1 MKEERFFY
9 VPNAATATE
18 LPPEEAGH
26 AVRVLRLKE
35 SDAIF
40 LIDGKGGIYQAEVT
54 LASNK
59 KCQYAITETISQLP
73 SQFPERVHIAIAPT
87 KMMER
92 MEWLAEKATEI
103 GIDEIS
109 FLESQYSE
117 RRKMRTDRIE
127 RIVISAMK
135 QSRKAWKPV
144 VNDIIP
150 LKTFLDTPHEG
161 RKFIC
166 HCHPEIERTELT
178 QLLTWNLEP
187 GTRNL
192 KPGTWNLE
200 PGTPNSRPL
209 REGWGGSLILIGP
222 EGDFSVEEVQYAIS
236 KGYESVSLGT
246 SRLRTETAALVALMT
261 ARLSSKN

>member
-9 VPNAATATE
+9 VPNASTATE

-35 SDAIF
+35 SDAVF

-59 KCQYAITETISQLP
+59 KCQYAITGTVSQLP

-92 MEWLAEKATEI
+92 MEWMAEKATEI

-109 FLESQYSE
+109 FLESQFSE

-127 RIVISAMK
+127 RIVVSAMK

-166 HCHPEIERTELT
+166 HCHPEIERTELS
-178 QLLTWNLEP
+178 QLLTRNLEP
-187 GTRNL
+187 GTRN
-192 KPGTWNLE
+192 
-200 PGTPNSRPL
+200 S
-209 REGWGGSLILIGP
+209 SLILIGP

-261 ARLSSKN
+261 IRLSSNI